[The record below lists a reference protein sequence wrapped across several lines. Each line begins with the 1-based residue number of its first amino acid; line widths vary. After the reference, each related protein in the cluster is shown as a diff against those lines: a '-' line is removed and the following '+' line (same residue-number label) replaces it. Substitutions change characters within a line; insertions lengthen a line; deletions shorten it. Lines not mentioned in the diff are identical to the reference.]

1 MSKALPVKLP
11 EWVDEQRYQDIVAKM
26 LSIAKELGASA
37 AEVGLNSSVGLNVSV
52 RKSEVETLEFN
63 RDKAIGITVYCGQC
77 KGAASTTD
85 ISPESLR
92 STVSAAINLAKLT
105 EADPFAG
112 LADAKDLATEIKS
125 LDLYHPW
132 DLAVED
138 AILLAKQCEKAAL
151 SHDRK
156 IVNSEGATVS
166 TSQAYHVYGNSHGFL
181 GFYPT
186 SRHSLSCSVIA
197 QDPNGMERDYQYT
210 LSRKSSEL
218 ETAQKIGIEAATRAL
233 NRLSAKK
240 LSTQR
245 LPVIFDASIASG
257 IINHFIGAISGGRLF
272 RKTTFLL
279 DSLNEQ
285 VFPEWVNIYERP
297 HLLSGLGS
305 APFDGDGVRTSDK
318 DIVKNGVVKSYILSA
333 YSARKLG
340 MPNTGNAGGVHNVFI
355 NTGKDDLPGL
365 FQRMGKGLYI
375 TELMGQGINL
385 VTGDYS
391 RGAAGFYIE
400 NGQIQYPV
408 HEVTVASN
416 LKQMFKN
423 LVAVG
428 NDLDKRSSIQTGSLL
443 IEDMMLAGA

>member
-1 MSKALPVKLP
+1 MSRTLPVRLP
-11 EWVDEQRYQDIVAKM
+11 DFVDEQRYQQIVTDM
-26 LSIAKELGASA
+26 LDIAKELGASG
-37 AEVGLNSSVGLNVSV
+37 AEVGLNSSIGLNVSV
-52 RKSEVETLEFN
+52 RKGDVETLEFN
-63 RDKAIGITVYCGQC
+63 RDKALGITVYCGQC

-85 ISPESLR
+85 ISLESLR

-112 LADAKDLATEIKS
+112 LADKQDLATEHKP

-132 DLAVED
+132 DIGVEE
-138 AILLAKQCEKAAL
+138 AIALAKQCEKAAM
-151 SHDRK
+151 SYDRK

-166 TSQAYHVYGNSHGFL
+166 TAQAYHVYGNSHGFL

-197 QDPNGMERDYQYT
+197 QDHNGMERDYQYT
-210 LSRKSSEL
+210 LSRNATEL
-218 ETAQKIGIEAATRAL
+218 EAAQKIGTEAAMRSLA
-233 NRLSAKK
+233 RLSAKK
-240 LSTQR
+240 LPTQR
-245 LPVIFDASIASG
+245 LPVIFDAQIASG
-257 IINHFIGAISGGRLF
+257 ILNHFMNAISGGRLF

-285 VFPEWVNIYERP
+285 VFPEWVQLYERP

-305 APFDGDGVRTSDK
+305 APFDGDGVRTTDK
-318 DIVKNGVVKSYILSA
+318 DLVKDGIVKSYILSA

-340 MPNTGNAGGVHNVFI
+340 MQNTGNAGGVHNVFI
-355 NTGKDDLPGL
+355 NTGKDDLQGL
-365 FQRMGKGLYI
+365 FKRMGKGLYI

-408 HEVTVASN
+408 HEVTIASN
-416 LKQMFKN
+416 LRQMFKN
-423 LVAVG
+423 LLAVG
-428 NDLDKRSSIQTGSLL
+428 NDVDKRSSIQTGSLL
-443 IEDMMLAGA
+443 IDDMMLAGS